1 MPHQGIAL
9 PSFFINPVLETPSM
23 IKQTLASITL
33 GALTVVSSAA
43 LANDAAPANRVSH
56 YQAQQ
61 AESIAQ
67 TMANLREANAKL
79 RALLAGEVG
88 EYDIHD
94 IHSLSYTLEDS
105 LARIAEEVKQLHNT
119 VADMHFASEGLKR
132 DAVIDF
138 GTAYLEGID
147 KIVSP

>member
-1 MPHQGIAL
+1 
-9 PSFFINPVLETPSM
+9 M
-23 IKQTLASITL
+23 IKKTLASITL

-56 YQAQQ
+56 YQGQQ
-61 AESIAQ
+61 AESIVQ